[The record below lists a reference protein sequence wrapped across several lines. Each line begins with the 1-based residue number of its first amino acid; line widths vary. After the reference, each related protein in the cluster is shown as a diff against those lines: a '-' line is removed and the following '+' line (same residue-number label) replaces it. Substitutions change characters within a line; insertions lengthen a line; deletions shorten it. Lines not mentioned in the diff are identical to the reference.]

1 MNKTAHYSCISSK
14 YACAPIPVVSSTH
27 QIPMSTCS
35 AHAMKISYD
44 CYDSS
49 PSKCFKPSYE
59 LPPPKTF
66 RVSFHASIVTQIIY
80 RPSIKRKHVP
90 IFHYTKDELDLF
102 RALYR
107 QNGNQDDDESDV
119 NKYPYF
125 PVTNEKKIQFVPNDI
140 TSVHPIP
147 ALEDKELPNLFYS
160 STEIDFLLNEYVASC
175 LISKMNGDS
184 EILEECYTERNHI
197 EINGRNDELCEI
209 EFRTCGS
216 NLFKLNSPKQLGRSI
231 LKRSTI
237 LKRGKRTSTQLLHAK
252 RDKEHKLRD
261 HQRQRNKTHSKHQR
275 LLISSA
281 QQFNPTRRVPTGCA
295 MVA

>member
-1 MNKTAHYSCISSK
+1 MNKSAHYTSISSK
-14 YACAPIPVVSSTH
+14 YAYTPIPAVSSTH
-27 QIPMSTCS
+27 QIHMSTCS
-35 AHAMKISYD
+35 AHAMQIGFD

-59 LPPPKTF
+59 LPLPKTF
-66 RVSFHASIVTQIIY
+66 RVSFHANIVTHIIY
-80 RPSIKRKHVP
+80 RPSIERKHVP

-102 RALYR
+102 RVLYR

-119 NKYPYF
+119 NKYPYS
-125 PVTNEKKIQFVPNDI
+125 PVTNEKTIQFVPNDI

-184 EILEECYTERNHI
+184 EILEEHYCGRNQSK
-197 EINGRNDELCEI
+197 INGRNDEPCAV

-216 NLFKLNSPKQLGRSI
+216 NLFKFNSPKQLGRSI
-231 LKRSTI
+231 LKRS
-237 LKRGKRTSTQLLHAK
+237 KRTSTQLLHAK

-281 QQFNPTRRVPTGCA
+281 QKFNPTRRVPTGCA